1 MICLLEGSGKWPD
14 EKKAFN
20 RLMAAFHIQ
29 LAESIKTQYGFPV
42 SVYPRHIDVVKVT
55 SILYEPIRDILRN
68 KIPNKL

>member
-1 MICLLEGSGKWPD
+1 
-14 EKKAFN
+14 
-20 RLMAAFHIQ
+20 MAAFHIQ